1 MDLSFL
7 CFISL
12 IVVMGGVTIVARRFR
27 LKTFNYLR
35 QKTHNPSL
43 KPPTDIKIGNRLIRL
58 LTVVF
63 IIGLGGFGIYG
74 FISTGQLLTATLF
87 GLFVILAIVTT
98 ILVSLYWKDKFD
110 L

>member
-7 CFISL
+7 CFIGL
-12 IVVMGGVTIVARRFR
+12 IVVMGVITIVARRFR
-27 LKTFNYLR
+27 LKTFNYMR
-35 QKTHNPSL
+35 QKAHNPLLPS
-43 KPPTDIKIGNRLIRL
+43 PTDVKIGNRLIRL

-63 IIGLGGFGIYG
+63 IIGLGSFSIYG
-74 FISTGQLLTATLF
+74 FISTGQLLAATLF
-87 GLFVILAIVTT
+87 GLFVILAIVIT